1 MARHPAK
8 KVVLGLGNLLLTD
21 EGIGVHVL
29 RELEANYTFEE
40 GVRLIDG
47 GTGGLR
53 LLPHIIQA
61 DHLIVVDAIQS
72 GEAPGTLFRLTVD
85 DLVGWTLP
93 QISLHEL
100 GLTEALQMA
109 RILGRHPSIVILGVE
124 PQDIS
129 SWGMEL
135 TPPLSEKVP
144 VLVQMVLE
152 ELKGL
157 GVVFDRGCEELA
169 SRGQP

>member
-8 KVVLGLGNLLLTD
+8 KLILGLGNLLLKD

-29 RELEANYTFEE
+29 RELEANYTFEK
-40 GVRLIDG
+40 GVRTIDG
-47 GTGGLR
+47 GTGGPR
-53 LLPHIIQA
+53 LLPHIIEA

-72 GEAPGTLFRLTVD
+72 GEAPGSLFRLTVD
-85 DLVGWTLP
+85 DIAEGTLP
-93 QISLHEL
+93 QTSLHEL
-100 GLTEALQMA
+100 GLTEVLQMA
-109 RILGRHPSIVILGVE
+109 QTLGRQPSIVILGVE

-135 TPPLSEKVP
+135 TPTLAEKVP

-157 GVVFDRGCEELA
+157 GVVFERGCQESA
-169 SRGQP
+169 SRG